1 MKTPDKIKKGLEHC
15 IFGPCGREC
24 PYFIKIDL
32 PFGDEQG
39 CDDSLLPDTLAYI
52 IDLESND
59 SQVKKALSDNGFS
72 SLEAFLQAYNQVKA
86 ERDAAISDMG
96 TLAEHQLNPCDICK
110 HLEPCDKPCE
120 RALQMEECFEWRGV
134 CESNGGTP

>member
-1 MKTPDKIKKGLEHC
+1 
-15 IFGPCGREC
+15 
-24 PYFIKIDL
+24 L

-96 TLAEHQLNPCDICK
+96 TLAEHRLNPCDVCK

-120 RALQMEECFEWRGV
+120 RALQMDECFEWRGV